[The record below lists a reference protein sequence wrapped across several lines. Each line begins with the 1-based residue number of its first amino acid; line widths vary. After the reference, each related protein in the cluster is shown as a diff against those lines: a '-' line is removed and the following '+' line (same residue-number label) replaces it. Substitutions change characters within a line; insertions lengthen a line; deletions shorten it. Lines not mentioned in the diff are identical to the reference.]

1 MQFNAMIRAMN
12 DQLPIVI
19 TAEDSALVEGLRS
32 EGFKASLIQIPGCI
46 CISSI
51 DNMPL
56 FGNILITGVM
66 KRGEELGRW
75 VLACASYTA
84 VTRSWRQV
92 CDEIRSTSEFP
103 NGLWIQNTEPDQLS
117 SGLGFGLFVSA
128 DVDAAA
134 LRAVILAVDAEA
146 RRALELLF
154 ARISHTE
161 IFEAGI
167 EAGRAAA

>member
-1 MQFNAMIRAMN
+1 MN
-12 DQLPIVI
+12 DQPPIVI
-19 TAEDSALVEGLRS
+19 TAEDLALTESLKQ

-46 CISSI
+46 CISSK
-51 DNMPL
+51 DNTPL

-92 CDEIRSTSEFP
+92 CDEIRQTSEFP
-103 NGLWIQNTEPDQLS
+103 NGLWLEDKSADRNSP
-117 SGLGFGLFVSA
+117 GLGFGLFVSA